1 MHKYRV
7 AIAMPQTVHVA
18 ADSASEARRKA
29 AQLAKE
35 SNGVVSFTPHSFEP
49 VVLGIEAVASDN
61 TTESDGVA

>member
-29 AQLAKE
+29 AQLARQ